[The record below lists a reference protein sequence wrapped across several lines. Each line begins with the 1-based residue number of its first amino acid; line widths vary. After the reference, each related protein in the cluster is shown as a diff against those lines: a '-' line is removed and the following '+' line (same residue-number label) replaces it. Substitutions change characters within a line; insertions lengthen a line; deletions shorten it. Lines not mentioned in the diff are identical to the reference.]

1 MTTFIIP
8 SEITI
13 LDRLASIYP
22 DSRTWRGEISR
33 GVRSAIVA
41 LVADRTDEE
50 IASVSD
56 TDAAQ
61 RIVTWLEV
69 NTGMRSGNSYLTA
82 FTMLVAWLR
91 TQQVYF
97 KPEGE
102 VVGLAYPEAPHDL
115 IKYHEAALGRLRLW
129 ADNGIDDVKD
139 GVDAQAVH
147 LTGMAQDGDLW
158 PTDSCATDAD
168 AKDFLGG
175 VMRYK
180 TAKNAGVVS
189 IDEVAVPPIGEPIVA
204 VEVLVEKT
212 ELDLMRER
220 AERAEAL
227 AQKRLD
233 NHIADNAAIG
243 TRFWEEARRR
253 SWCSEAQG
261 VISDLNCELNVELE
275 EQEEEYGCW
284 VNDTITVN
292 VRRFYT
298 GEHNSAEDAEESAR
312 EWDIDTSDIV
322 EAVRNGEWTVDG
334 CEVEDAEVQ

>member
-33 GVRSAIVA
+33 GVRNAIVA

-56 TDAAQ
+56 TDAAE
-61 RIVTWLEV
+61 RILAWLTE
-69 NTGMRSGNSYLTA
+69 NTGMRSADSYRTA
-82 FTMLVAWLR
+82 FIRLVAWLR
-91 TQQVYF
+91 AQQVYF

-102 VVGLAYPEAPHDL
+102 VVGLAYPEAIGSL
-115 IKYHEAALGRLRLW
+115 VAYHADALMRLREW
-129 ADNGIDDVKD
+129 ANNGADDVMS
-139 GVDAQAVH
+139 GVDAQAVY
-147 LTGMAQDGDLW
+147 LTSLPGLHVWPEDG
-158 PTDSCATDAD
+158 CATDAD
-168 AKDFLGG
+168 AKDFLGS

-204 VEVLVEKT
+204 VEEPVEKT

-275 EQEEEYGCW
+275 QQEEEYGCW